1 MLTLFMTLIP
11 LATADAAGDEWLA
24 RVDETARVEDAHLL
38 LDVTVT
44 DAKGRKS
51 PRTIEI
57 WQKGDDR
64 RLVRMVA
71 PARLAGIGLLVS
83 PGEKTHLYLPQ
94 YPPARLVVGSKRA
107 DAFMGTDFAIEDLS
121 RLTYADTY
129 TATIGAD
136 EDGLTQL
143 VLTHKTDPKAA
154 PTHIWVDQ
162 DAVVHRVV
170 HFDAKGSPARALE
183 MADIRPVAS
192 AMLPHHIRVTDS
204 KRGRVTEAHI
214 QQIRVGSGIEDA
226 MFSVTQLERR

>member
-1 MLTLFMTLIP
+1 MLTLFLTLIP

-83 PGEKTHLYLPQ
+83 PGERTHLYLPQ
-94 YPPARLVVGSKRA
+94 YPPASSWAPSARTHSWGPTLPSK
-107 DAFMGTDFAIEDLS
+107 IS
-121 RLTYADTY
+121 R
-129 TATIGAD
+129 G
-136 EDGLTQL
+136 
-143 VLTHKTDPKAA
+143 
-154 PTHIWVDQ
+154 
-162 DAVVHRVV
+162 
-170 HFDAKGSPARALE
+170 
-183 MADIRPVAS
+183 
-192 AMLPHHIRVTDS
+192 
-204 KRGRVTEAHI
+204 
-214 QQIRVGSGIEDA
+214 
-226 MFSVTQLERR
+226 

>member
-1 MLTLFMTLIP
+1 MLTSVLFLISV
-11 LATADAAGDEWLA
+11 AAADEAGDTWLA
-24 RVDETARVEDAHLL
+24 RIDKTARVDDAHLV
-38 LDVTVT
+38 LDVEVT
-44 DAKGRKS
+44 DAKGRTN

-57 WQKGDDR
+57 WQKGDER

-129 TATIGAD
+129 NATVSGS
-136 EDGLTQL
+136 EDGLTKL
-143 VLTHKTDPKAA
+143 VLTHKTDKKAT
-154 PTHIWVDQ
+154 PTHLWVD
-162 DAVVHRVV
+162 DEAIVRRVA
-170 HFDAKGSPARALE
+170 HLDAKGKTKRALE
-183 MADIRPVAS
+183 MADVREVENAK
-192 AMLPHHIRVTDS
+192 LPHHIRVTDT
-204 KRGRVTEAHI
+204 KRGRVTEARI
-214 QQIRVGSGIEDA
+214 QQISVGSGIDDA

>member
-1 MLTLFMTLIP
+1 MLTLFLTLIP

-129 TATIGAD
+129 TAIVGAD

>member
-1 MLTLFMTLIP
+1 MTSILLMLIP
-11 LATADAAGDEWLA
+11 LAMADAVGDAWLA
-24 RVDETARVEDAHLL
+24 RIDETARVEDAHLL
-38 LDVTVT
+38 LDVMVT
-44 DAKGRKS
+44 DAKGRQT

-83 PGEKTHLYLPQ
+83 PGERTHLYLPQ

-107 DAFMGTDFAIEDLS
+107 DAFLGTDFAIEDLS

-129 TATIGAD
+129 TATASAD
-136 EDGLTQL
+136 ESGLTKL
-143 VLTHKTDPKAA
+143 VLSHKTDRKAN
-154 PTHIWVDQ
+154 PTHLWVDE
-162 DAVVHRVV
+162 DAVVHRVI
-170 HFDAKGSPARALE
+170 HFDSKGAPARALE
-183 MADIRPVAS
+183 MADIRPVDS
-192 AMLPHHIRVTDS
+192 AILPHYIRVTDH
-204 KRGRVTEAHI
+204 KRDRVTEARV